1 MMHRIMDTIMT
12 NPASN
17 NSHEHLCAANPHRAL
32 RLRQRLIVGISA
44 GLFSLTLAGLSHSA
58 GLSLA
63 QQTTAGSIAA
73 TVPWPTGRAL
83 TDNHPLG
90 SQTLSIEKQERK
102 NQRDVRFI
110 NVYQY
115 NYPQRAARLVV
126 IDLQD
131 GTLLKQ
137 SSIPSVHLPLN
148 EVEINYAIS
157 LLVNTEDLMESLKR
171 EHLKRSAQPFSSID
185 ELDVK
190 ASIYEPRDKDHA
202 CQYDRCALLSL
213 FDKTSTVFTI
223 EPVINLSNL
232 SVSVL
237 NPQ

>member
-17 NSHEHLCAANPHRAL
+17 NSHQHLRAAYPHWGLRLTRWLTTCLCAGMLSVFA
-32 RLRQRLIVGISA
+32 
-44 GLFSLTLAGLSHSA
+44 TGLSFAA
-58 GLSLA
+58 GLSLE
-63 QQTTAGSIAA
+63 QQNTAGSIAA
-73 TVPWPTGRAL
+73 AVPWPTARAL
-83 TDNHPLG
+83 SDSHPLG

-102 NQRDVRFI
+102 NQRDVRYI

-131 GTLLKQ
+131 GTLLKE
-137 SSIPSVHLPLN
+137 SSIASVHLPLN
-148 EVEINYAIS
+148 DIEIDYAIS
-157 LLVNTEDLMESLKR
+157 LLVNSTNLMESLKR
-171 EHLKRSAQPFSSID
+171 EHVKRSAQPLSSID

-213 FDKTSTVFTI
+213 FDNTNTVFTI
-223 EPVINLSNL
+223 EPVINLSTL

-237 NPQ
+237 NPR

>member
-1 MMHRIMDTIMT
+1 MT

-17 NSHEHLCAANPHRAL
+17 NTYGPVRATYPHWGLQLTRWLTACLCA
-32 RLRQRLIVGISA
+32 S
-44 GLFSLTLAGLSHSA
+44 LFSVFATGLSYAAGLSVEQQNMA
-58 GLSLA
+58 GLLA
-63 QQTTAGSIAA
+63 AA
-73 TVPWPTGRAL
+73 VPWPTGRAL
-83 TDNHPLG
+83 TDNHPLA

-115 NYPQRAARLVV
+115 NYSQRAARLVV

-131 GTLLKQ
+131 ETLLKT
-137 SSIPSVHLPLN
+137 SSIASVHLPLN
-148 EVEINYAIS
+148 DIEIEYAMS
-157 LLVNTEDLMESLKR
+157 LLVNSTSLLESLKR

-190 ASIYEPRDKDHA
+190 ASIYEPRDTNHA

-213 FDKTSTVFTI
+213 FDNTNTVFTI
-223 EPVINLSNL
+223 EPVINLSTL
-232 SVSVL
+232 TVSVL
-237 NPQ
+237 NRR